1 MRQLLPLLPY
11 INAVIWHFTS
21 RLKTNTGQFAFFVK
35 MYATVSLVLV
45 ALLAGTTKANP
56 IDFPPLGGWS
66 EIGTN
71 DQDVQEAAAFAAS
84 ELNLNLVDVISA
96 QSQVRFSLFNVNK

>member
-1 MRQLLPLLPY
+1 
-11 INAVIWHFTS
+11 
-21 RLKTNTGQFAFFVK
+21 
-35 MYATVSLVLV
+35 MYAIVSLVLV
-45 ALLAGTTKANP
+45 ALLAGTTEANP

-96 QSQVRFSLFNVNK
+96 QSQVRFSLFYHRSLKFCLYIAFIASKPKSHNVVS